1 MPSVRPPVKE
11 EVPVPAAAVV
21 PPNVGAGAELPNENS
36 EAGIMKIVKR
46 SIGDR
51 RHAITEFRL
60 LVIERK
66 GCSSCYIHA
75 RVLRNITFKC
85 HLSISY
91 IFK

>member
-1 MPSVRPPVKE
+1 MKE

-21 PPNVGAGAELPNENS
+21 PPNVGTGAELPNENPV
-36 EAGIMKIVKR
+36 AGIMKIAQR

-51 RHAITEFRL
+51 RHAIPEFRI

-66 GCSSCYIHA
+66 GCSPCYIHV

-85 HLSISY
+85 CLGISF
-91 IFK
+91 III